1 MSAYSELKGQLESK
15 GINVESVKKTLKS
28 QHIETP
34 SWGYGS
40 SGTRFKTFPHPGTAR
55 NIYEKLDDASMV
67 HKLTGVAPSVAMHIP
82 WDKTDDYKALKKYA
96 KDRGLSLGAIN
107 PNLFQSENYKLGSS
121 GNPNKK
127 IRQQATDH
135 MLECVDIMKQTGSRD
150 LSLWFADG
158 TNYPGQD
165 DIRRRKRDFFASLET
180 VYKAM
185 TDDMRMLIE
194 YKFYEP
200 AFYHTDLPD
209 WGVAYSF
216 AHKLGNK
223 AYVLVDMGHHAQGVN
238 IEHIVTFL
246 LDEGKMGGFHFNN
259 RKYGDDDL
267 MVGSIN
273 PFELFCVYS
282 EIVKCELSSER
293 ALKASAKGIAYM
305 LDQCHNIEGKM
316 GAIIQS
322 VINCQMAYAKALC
335 VNYKELAKLQAA
347 GEVLAAHNMLLD
359 GFHTDVRPLLAEIRK
374 EKGLNPDPLQALK
387 ESGYEAKIAKE
398 RGVQDGGSGFPT

>member
-1 MSAYSELKGQLESK
+1 MSAYSELKGQLETK
-15 GINVESVKKTLKS
+15 GLNVDTIKKTLKA

-34 SWGYGS
+34 SWGYGP

-55 NIYEKLDDASMV
+55 NIYEKLDDASV
-67 HKLTGVAPSVAMHIP
+67 VNKLTGVAPSVAMHIP
-82 WDKTDDYKALKKYA
+82 WDKTKDYKALKKYA
-96 KDRGLSLGAIN
+96 KDKGLSLGAIN
-107 PNLFQSENYKLGSS
+107 PNLFQDENYKLGSS
-121 GNPNKK
+121 GNPSKK

-165 DIRRRKRDFFASLET
+165 DIRRRKRDFYASLET
-180 VYKAM
+180 VYKTM
-185 TDDMRMLIE
+185 NDNMRMLIE

-216 AHKLGNK
+216 ANKLGKN

-246 LDEGKMGGFHFNN
+246 IDENKMGGFHFNN

-273 PFELFCVYS
+273 PFELFAVYS
-282 EIVKCELSSER
+282 EIVKCEQSSDKVLR
-293 ALKASAKGIAYM
+293 ASAKGIAYM

-322 VINCQMAYAKALC
+322 VINCQIAYAKALC
-335 VNYKELAKLQAA
+335 VNYKELAKLQAV

-374 EKGLNPDPLQALK
+374 EMRLHPDPLQALK

-398 RGVQDGGSGFPT
+398 RGTMDGGSGFPT

>member
-1 MSAYSELKGQLESK
+1 MSAYSELKGQLENQ
-15 GINVESVKKTLKS
+15 GINLESVKKALKA

-34 SWGYGS
+34 SWGYGP

-55 NIYEKLDDASMV
+55 NIYEKLDDAAMV
-67 HKLTGVAPSVAMHIP
+67 NKLTGVAPSVAMHIP

-165 DIRRRKRDFFASLET
+165 DIRRRKRDFYASLET

-216 AHKLGNK
+216 AHKLGDK

-305 LDQCHNIEGKM
+305 LDQCHNIEGKI

-322 VINCQMAYAKALC
+322 VINCQIAYAKALC

-374 EKGLNPDPLQALK
+374 EKGLNPDPLLALK

>member
-1 MSAYSELKGQLESK
+1 MSAYSELNHQLNSK
-15 GINVESVKKTLKS
+15 GINIEAVKKALKA

-34 SWGYGS
+34 SWGYGP

-55 NIYEKLDDASMV
+55 NIYEKLDDAAMV

-96 KDRGLSLGAIN
+96 KDRGLSLGAVN

-135 MLECVDIMKQTGSRD
+135 MLECVEIMKQTGSRD

-165 DIRRRKRDFFASLET
+165 DIRRRKRDFYASLET

-185 TDDMRMLIE
+185 SDDMRMLIE

-216 AHKLGNK
+216 ANKLGDK

-267 MVGSIN
+267 MVGSVN

-282 EIVKCELSSER
+282 EIVKCEMSSER

-305 LDQCHNIEGKM
+305 LDQCHNIEGKI
-316 GAIIQS
+316 APIIQS

-335 VNYKELAKLQAA
+335 VNYKELAKLQVA

-359 GFHTDVRPLLAEIRK
+359 GFNTDVRPLLAEIRK
-374 EKGLNPDPLQALK
+374 EMGLNPDPLKALK

-398 RGVQDGGSGFPT
+398 RGTLDGGSGFPT

>member
-1 MSAYSELKGQLESK
+1 MSAYSELKNQLESK
-15 GINVESVKKTLKS
+15 GINIESAKKALKS

-34 SWGYGS
+34 SWGYGP

-55 NIYEKLDDASMV
+55 NIYEKLDDAAMV
-67 HKLTGVAPSVAMHIP
+67 HTLTGVAPSVAMHIP

-165 DIRRRKRDFFASLET
+165 DIRRRKRDFYASLET

-216 AHKLGNK
+216 AHKLGKN

-387 ESGYEAKIAKE
+387 ESGYESKIAKE

>member
-1 MSAYSELKGQLESK
+1 MSAYSELNHQLNSK
-15 GINVESVKKTLKS
+15 GINIEAVKKALKA

-34 SWGYGS
+34 SWGYGP

-55 NIYEKLDDASMV
+55 NIYEKLDDAAMV

-96 KDRGLSLGAIN
+96 KDRGLALGAIN

-127 IRQQATDH
+127 VRQQALDH
-135 MLECVDIMKQTGSRD
+135 MLECVEIMKQTGSKD

-165 DIRRRKRDFFASLET
+165 DIRRRKRDFYASLET

-216 AHKLGNK
+216 ANKLGDK

-305 LDQCHNIEGKM
+305 LDQCHNIEGKI
-316 GAIIQS
+316 GPIIQS
-322 VINCQMAYAKALC
+322 VINCQISYAKALC
-335 VNYKELAKLQAA
+335 VNYKELAKLQAS
-347 GEVLAAHNMLLD
+347 GEVLAAHNALLD
-359 GFHTDVRPLLAEIRK
+359 GFQTDVRPLLAKVRE
-374 EKGLNPDPLQALK
+374 EMGLHPDPLQALK
-387 ESGYEAKIAKE
+387 ENGHEAKIAKE
-398 RGVQDGGSGFPT
+398 RGVLDGVSGFPT

>member
-1 MSAYSELKGQLESK
+1 MSAYSELSRQLSDQ
-15 GINVESVKKTLKS
+15 GLNVEGIKKALKA

-34 SWGYGS
+34 SWGYGP

-55 NIYEKLDDASMV
+55 NIHEKLDDAAMV
-67 HKLTGVAPSVAMHIP
+67 HKLTGVAPSVAVHIP
-82 WDKTDDYKALKKYA
+82 WDKTNDYKALKKYA

-127 IRQQATDH
+127 IRQQATEH

-165 DIRRRKRDFFASLET
+165 DIRRRKRDFYASLET

-185 TDDMRMLIE
+185 SDNMRMLIE

-216 AHKLGNK
+216 AAKLGDK

-267 MVGSIN
+267 MVGSVN

-282 EIVKCELSSER
+282 EIVKCEMSSER

-305 LDQCHNIEGKM
+305 LDQCHNIEGKI
-316 GAIIQS
+316 APIIQS
-322 VINCQMAYAKALC
+322 VINCQISYAKALC
-335 VNYKELAKLQAA
+335 VNYKELAKLQAS

-359 GFHTDVRPLLAEIRK
+359 GFHTDVRPLLAEVRK
-374 EKGLNPDPLQALK
+374 EMGLHPEPLQALK
-387 ESGYEAKIAKE
+387 ENGYEAKIASE
-398 RGVQDGGSGFPT
+398 RGVMDGGSGFPT

>member
-1 MSAYSELKGQLESK
+1 MSAYSELKSQLEAK
-15 GINVESVKKTLKS
+15 GINLESVKKALKA

-34 SWGYGS
+34 SWGYGP

-55 NIYEKLDDASMV
+55 NIYEKLDDASVV

-82 WDKTDDYKALKKYA
+82 WDKTQDYKALKKYA
-96 KDRGLSLGAIN
+96 KDKGLSLGAIN
-107 PNLFQSENYKLGSS
+107 PNLFQDENYKLGSS

-135 MLECVDIMKQTGSRD
+135 MLECVEIMKQTGSRD

-165 DIRRRKRDFFASLET
+165 DMRRRKRDFYASLET

-185 TDDMRMLIE
+185 SDGMRMLIE

-200 AFYHTDLPD
+200 AFYHTDIPD

-216 AHKLGNK
+216 ATKLGDK
-223 AYVLVDMGHHAQGVN
+223 AYILVDMGHHAQGVN

-282 EIVKCELSSER
+282 EIVKCEQSSDK
-293 ALKASAKGIAYM
+293 ALKASAKNIAYM
-305 LDQCHNIEGKM
+305 LDQCHNIEGKVRAM
-316 GAIIQS
+316 IQS
-322 VINCQMAYAKALC
+322 VINCQIAYAKALC

-347 GEVLAAHNMLLD
+347 GDVLAAHNVLLD
-359 GFHTDVRPLLAEIRK
+359 GFHTDVRPLLAEIRS
-374 EKGLNPDPLQALK
+374 EMGLHPDPLQALK

-398 RGVQDGGSGFPT
+398 RGVQEGGSGFPT

>member
-1 MSAYSELKGQLESK
+1 MSAYSELKSQLEAK
-15 GINVESVKKTLKS
+15 GINVEAVKKSLKA

-34 SWGYGS
+34 SWGYGP
-40 SGTRFKTFPHPGTAR
+40 SGTRFKTFAHPGTAR
-55 NIYEKLDDASMV
+55 NIQEKLDDAGIV

-82 WDKTDDYKALKKYA
+82 WDKTDDYKLLKKYA
-96 KDRGLSLGAIN
+96 KDRDLTLGAIN
-107 PNLFQSENYKLGSS
+107 PNLFQSEEYKLGTL
-121 GNPNKK
+121 GNPDKK
-127 IRQQATDH
+127 VRAKALEH
-135 MLECVDIMKQTGSRD
+135 MLECVDIMKQTGSKD

-165 DIRRRKRDFFASLET
+165 DIRRRKKHFFEGLQA

-185 TDDMRMLIE
+185 PDNTRMLIE

-209 WGVAYSF
+209 WGAVYSI
-216 AHKLGNK
+216 ATKLGDK
-223 AYVLVDMGHHAQGVN
+223 AQVLVDMGHHAQGVN

-246 LDEGKMGGFHFNN
+246 LDEGKLGGFHFNN

-267 MVGSIN
+267 MVGSVN

-282 EIVKCELSSER
+282 EIVKCEQSSDKTLR
-293 ALKASAKGIAYM
+293 ASAKAIAYM
-305 LDQCHNIEGKM
+305 LDQCHNIEGKL

-322 VINCQMAYAKALC
+322 VINCQIAYAKALC
-335 VNYKELAKLQAA
+335 VNYKELAKLQNA
-347 GEVLAAHNMLLD
+347 GEVLAAHNVLLD
-359 GFHTDVRPLLAEIRK
+359 GFQTDVRPLLANIR
-374 EKGLNPDPLQALK
+374 EESGLHPEPLQALK

-398 RGVQDGGSGFPT
+398 RGVMSGGSGFPT